1 MDEAKAKLDNV
12 HKLLRKQVCLV
23 EDAEAVDTEGRAEE
37 EDVNFFSG
45 SGFQGSGNHGGFW
58 KPWWKYGGEGREA
71 ARRRFRS
78 RESDELQRIA
88 LVSINPSNKHRSL
101 EKTHQTPSG
110 YIQMMEKKGKSGETS
125 EERGGGANEKENES
139 FRKRVFRIPLDRPF
153 DEPYFTHRLWMFFR
167 ETRETEEDIRRIL
180 CEARQKMRMRIIL
193 KKKSDPGQFAIPGL
207 QTKQLCVTLID
218 PHVHYNPIPV
228 KKPHTSSR
236 RINDPGIIATCHCR
250 DEYETEYSASIEA
263 HTATSIDSAQ
273 QKLTDA
279 AGEESVDSSQGE
291 WGNDY

>member
-1 MDEAKAKLDNV
+1 MQLRPIPLQGDHGVIQPKYREEESYSRPLQADHGVIQPKYLTWRLNGEDQVVPSLSRWHEAKLDNV

-101 EKTHQTPSG
+101 EV
-110 YIQMMEKKGKSGETS
+110 IQNRS
-125 EERGGGANEKENES
+125 
-139 FRKRVFRIPLDRPF
+139 
-153 DEPYFTHRLWMFFR
+153 
-167 ETRETEEDIRRIL
+167 
-180 CEARQKMRMRIIL
+180 
-193 KKKSDPGQFAIPGL
+193 
-207 QTKQLCVTLID
+207 
-218 PHVHYNPIPV
+218 
-228 KKPHTSSR
+228 TSS
-236 RINDPGIIATCHCR
+236 P
-250 DEYETEYSASIEA
+250 
-263 HTATSIDSAQ
+263 
-273 QKLTDA
+273 
-279 AGEESVDSSQGE
+279 
-291 WGNDY
+291 